1 MNWIKKTTSLI
12 LSIAMLTSTMFVGSF
27 STTAAENNV
36 STSGSDDVY
45 TSGPAP
51 NKSWQGKSLTEIK
64 KMYTDAGGDYQYYD
78 DAISD
83 KTDLLSAISAINN
96 DEEKCMLH
104 ILKIAKTDG
113 DTSNTITIDQSI
125 TIPSNTY
132 IACYKNIYFTDSG
145 NCQCRND
152 SSMCF

>member
-36 STSGSDDVY
+36 STSGSDD
-45 TSGPAP
+45 
-51 NKSWQGKSLTEIK
+51 KSWQGKSLTEIK